1 MNQAVISFL
10 ILLSSYL
17 LGAIPFGVLA
27 GKLAGVDVRSVGS
40 GNVGTTN
47 VWRALGPV
55 AGLTVFLLDVAKGVA
70 GPLLGLL
77 VLGREHPW
85 GIALCAL
92 LAVLGHIFSVFL
104 KFKGGKGIATGLGAM
119 LGLWAPGALV
129 AFGVWLVI
137 FLVSRMVSLASIIAC
152 IFLPVLACYFHL
164 NAAYLLVITVF
175 CLVAI
180 LKHIPNMKRILAGTE
195 SKVSFG
201 RKQTPK
207 STLDGQSTGG
217 NS

>member
-1 MNQAVISFL
+1 MNSLSISFFV
-10 ILLSSYL
+10 LLASYL

-27 GKLAGVDVRSVGS
+27 GKLGGVDVRSVGS

-55 AGLTVFLLDVAKGVA
+55 AGLTVFALDVAKGAA

-77 VLGREHPW
+77 ILGKNAPW
-85 GIALCAL
+85 IIALCAL

-119 LGLWAPGALV
+119 LGLWWPGALA
-129 AFGVWLVI
+129 AFAVWLVL
-137 FLVSRMVSLASIIAC
+137 FLMSRMVSVASIAAC
-152 IFLPVLACYFHL
+152 IFLPFFAL
-164 NAAYLLVITVF
+164 YLRQPMPYILMITIF

-180 LKHIPNMKRILAGTE
+180 LKHIPNMKRIAAGTE
-195 SKVSFG
+195 SRVSFG
-201 RKQTPK
+201 RRKSTFEQQTPEEK
-207 STLDGQSTGG
+207 V
-217 NS
+217 